1 MISDVASEVQKLL
14 TDQDIHPVLVEAKRY
29 PGELLVVVHVN
40 KQEISAAIAL
50 GKMCDS
56 WLATNGIQGSVSF
69 RVTDTPPPDHG
80 ATAVG
85 SLSDTRIEQFVS
97 LLQSR
102 ARTSETQ
109 PSLEYVRNAMYNVS
123 LAQSSRHHLMFGR
136 RGAGKTALLLE
147 AKARLEEQG
156 EIVVWANLQTSS
168 SLSAA
173 EIFKTLARK
182 IADAVGVDLKDTGPS
197 KLTLR
202 LNEELKRFYYS
213 TGKKT
218 FLMLDDFHH
227 LPIEKQPFLLDNLHA
242 AFRDTQTW
250 LKVATIKHLSRW
262 YLAEKQKGLQLGQ
275 DASAIELD
283 LTLQDP
289 ARAKELLEKLL
300 LTYAKQSGVGSVSS
314 VFSSTS
320 LDRLMFAS
328 GAVPRDYLLLAA
340 ETLTKAQ
347 ERASAR
353 QAGVQD
359 VNLAAGA
366 AADRKLH
373 ELKQDATSKNLSA
386 KAIQR
391 LKSVTEFCLDA
402 KRCTY
407 FRIDFRERDRH
418 QTEFELIQILVD
430 FRLLHLINSSVS
442 DSSEAGE
449 KSEAYTLDLS
459 QYSAERLKKNITAL
473 DFEGGRLVRRAAGG
487 KSKTAETN
495 RELVAILRQGP
506 LLDLNPSGPVIAA
519 PAPKKRAVPRS
530 ARKSRRSGSRTR

>member
-1 MISDVASEVQKLL
+1 MTAGIISGIEKILSEK
-14 TDQDIHPVLVEAKRY
+14 DIRPISIETKKY
-29 PGELLVVVHVN
+29 PGETLIVVHVR
-40 KQEISAAIAL
+40 KKDISAAVEL
-50 GKMCDS
+50 GEKCDA
-56 WLATNGIQGSVSF
+56 WLSDNNISGTVSF
-69 RVTDTPPPDHG
+69 RVADNPPAEHG
-80 ATAVG
+80 AASIS
-85 SLSDTRIEQFVS
+85 SLSDERIERFVA

-123 LAQSSRHHLMFGR
+123 LALSSRHHLVFGR

-156 EIVVWANLQTSS
+156 EIVVWANLQTYSN
-168 SLSAA
+168 LSVN
-173 EIFKTLARK
+173 EIFLKLCKKLAEALDVASDYVKYTDVAR
-182 IADAVGVDLKDTGPS
+182 
-197 KLTLR
+197 LTPV

-213 TGKKT
+213 TGKKV
-218 FLMLDDFHH
+218 FLFLDDFHH
-227 LPIEKQPFLLDNLHA
+227 VDTKKQPILLDMFHSV
-242 AFRDTQTW
+242 FRDTQTW
-250 LKVATIKHLSRW
+250 LKVATIKRLSRW
-262 YLAEKQKGLQLGQ
+262 YLAESQRGLQLGQ

-289 ARAKELLEKLL
+289 MRAKELLEKLL
-300 LTYAKQSGVGSVSS
+300 LTYAKQSGLGSIQS
-314 VFSSTS
+314 VFSNTS

-366 AADRKLH
+366 AADRKLQ
-373 ELKQDATSKNLSA
+373 ELKQDAANKNLSA
-386 KAIQR
+386 RAIQQ
-391 LKSVTEFCLDA
+391 LKAVSSFCLDA
-402 KRCTY
+402 KKCTY
-407 FRIDFRERDRH
+407 FRIDFRDRDRH
-418 QTEFELIQILVD
+418 VDEYELIQILVD

-442 DSSEAGE
+442 DPDEAGE

-459 QYSAERLKKNITAL
+459 QYSAERLKKNIVAL
-473 DFEGGRLVRRAAGG
+473 DFEAGRLVRRGLGG
-487 KSKTAETN
+487 KSRTAKTN

-506 LLDLNPSGPVIAA
+506 LWDLSVDRVHPKPKTKRAPTAA
-519 PAPKKRAVPRS
+519 PVHSKK
-530 ARKSRRSGSRTR
+530 GRTPA

>member
-1 MISDVASEVQKLL
+1 VITDVAVEVEKLL
-14 TDQDIHPVLVEAKRY
+14 SERSIHPVLVEAKRY

-40 KQEISAAIAL
+40 KQEIGSAIAL
-50 GKMCDS
+50 GDVCDN
-56 WLATNGIQGSVSF
+56 WLAANGIQGSVSF
-69 RVTDTPPPDHG
+69 RVADSPSLAHG
-80 ATAVG
+80 ATAMA
-85 SLSDTRIEQFVS
+85 SLSDARIEQFVS

-123 LAQSSRHHLMFGR
+123 LAQSSRHHLVFGR

-168 SLSAA
+168 SLAA
-173 EIFKTLARK
+173 TEIFKTLAK
-182 IADAVGVDLKDTGPS
+182 QVADAVGVKVKESSPAKLALK
-197 KLTLR
+197 

-213 TGKKT
+213 TGKKA

-227 LPIEKQPFLLDNLHA
+227 LGIEKQPILLDSLHA
-242 AFRDTQTW
+242 TFRDTQTW
-250 LKVATIKHLSRW
+250 LKVASIKHLSRW
-262 YLAEKQKGLQLGQ
+262 YLAESQKGLQLGQ

-289 ARAKELLEKLL
+289 TRAKELLEKLL
-300 LTYAKQSGVGSVSS
+300 LTYAKQSGLGSISS

-373 ELKQDATSKNLSA
+373 ELKQDATGTNLSA
-386 KAIQR
+386 RAIQR
-391 LKSVTEFCLDA
+391 LKSVSAFCLDVE
-402 KRCTY
+402 RCTY
-407 FRIDFRERDRH
+407 FRIDFRERDKH
-418 QTEFELIQILVD
+418 STEYNLIQILVD

-473 DFEGGRLVRRAAGG
+473 DFEGGRLVRRAAKG

-506 LLDLNPSGPVIAA
+506 LLDLKSTTVSTSTVRVPKRRRPSN
-519 PAPKKRAVPRS
+519 S
-530 ARKSRRSGSRTR
+530 N